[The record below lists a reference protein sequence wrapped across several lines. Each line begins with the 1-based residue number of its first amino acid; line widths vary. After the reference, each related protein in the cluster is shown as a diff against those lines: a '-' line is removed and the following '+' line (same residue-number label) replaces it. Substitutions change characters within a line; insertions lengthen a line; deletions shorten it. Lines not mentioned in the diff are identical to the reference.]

1 MPNQE
6 PSESDSDIA
15 ARVTVEIRLRAV
27 TEVNDGA
34 PVGEVAERY
43 GVSRQTV
50 TAWRKRYEAGGLDAL
65 ADQSRRPH
73 VSPGRI
79 APDVEALICETRRHH
94 RRWGARRIAYE
105 MKLEIGDQ
113 APSRSTTHRVLVRNG
128 LVNSQ
133 EQQHKRVY
141 KRWAR
146 ETPMHL
152 WQLDIVGGVFLVNGR
167 ECKVLTA
174 IDDHSRFVVAA
185 TVLPLPSG
193 PAVCDAFLAAIAR
206 WGTPFEVLTDNGK
219 QFTGKFTRPLPVE
232 VLFER
237 ICRDHG
243 ITARLTKRRSP
254 TTTGKIERF
263 HRTLRRELLDE
274 TGAFESIEAAQAAI
288 DSWIDAYNTVRPH
301 QSLDMATPASLFRSR
316 ATEPEPP
323 SVVDAARPGEATGPL
338 PLTTPPSPTTAP
350 EPIEMEA
357 RIPPSG
363 IVVIAGLQQLWVG
376 KNYAGLT
383 VTLWIHLT
391 CIHILLADEVIKTVP
406 SRVTTAD
413 LARLSLRGVRIGR
426 PDPAAPTSTGNSVN
440 TRTAPIE
447 LERTANRDGIVIV
460 RGQELAL
467 GTSVAGTRVT
477 LRFEV
482 GLIHAT
488 AGNMLL
494 KTLPNPF
501 PWNEIRL
508 IRGARPATSAL
519 PAPPPAGPQCV
530 QRRVPKDGV
539 VMVAGQRLR
548 VGRTHAGTIV
558 TVVVE
563 DHHFRVL
570 DGITELSLHAR
581 TSTKPIRNFNATRH
595 QQR

>member
-1 MPNQE
+1 MVNPKA
-6 PSESDSDIA
+6 PESDSDVA

-43 GVSRQTV
+43 GVTRQTV

-73 VSPGRI
+73 SSPGRI
-79 APDVEALICETRRHH
+79 PPDVEALICEMRRHH
-94 RRWGARRIAYE
+94 RRWGARRIAHE
-105 MKLEIGDQ
+105 LKRELGNQ

-146 ETPMHL
+146 EAPMHL

-167 ECKVLTA
+167 EHKILTA

-185 TVLPLPSG
+185 TVLPVPSG
-193 PAVCDAFLAAIAR
+193 PAVCDAFLAAITR
-206 WGTPFEVLTDNGK
+206 WGAPFEVLTDNGK

-237 ICRDHG
+237 ICRENG

-263 HRTLRRELLDE
+263 HKTLRRELLDE
-274 TGAFESIEAAQAAI
+274 TGAFASLEAAQAGI
-288 DSWIDAYNTVRPH
+288 DEWVHAYNTVRPH
-301 QSLDMATPASLFRSR
+301 QSLDMATPASMFRSR
-316 ATEPEPP
+316 STDSQLRSAAEHSSPDEPASPVPVMPP
-323 SVVDAARPGEATGPL
+323 PTVGGGPGPV
-338 PLTTPPSPTTAP
+338 
-350 EPIEMEA
+350 EMEA
-357 RIPPSG
+357 RVPPSG
-363 IVVIAGLQQLWVG
+363 VVVIAGLQQLWVG

-391 CIHILLADEVIKTVP
+391 NIHILLADEVIKTVS
-406 SRVTTAD
+406 SRATNAD
-413 LARLSLRGVRIGR
+413 LERLSLRGVRIGR
-426 PDPAAPTSTGNSVN
+426 ADPAQPTPPETGSGGRPTPVEID
-440 TRTAPIE
+440 RTAS
-447 LERTANRDGIVIV
+447 RDGIVV
-460 RGQELAL
+460 VNGQELAL
-467 GTSVAGTRVT
+467 GAGVAGTRVT

-482 GLIHAT
+482 GLIHAS

-494 KTLPNPF
+494 RTLPNPF
-501 PWNEIRL
+501 
-508 IRGARPATSAL
+508 S
-519 PAPPPAGPQCV
+519 
-530 QRRVPKDGV
+530 
-539 VMVAGQRLR
+539 
-548 VGRTHAGTIV
+548 
-558 TVVVE
+558 
-563 DHHFRVL
+563 
-570 DGITELSLHAR
+570 
-581 TSTKPIRNFNATRH
+581 FN
-595 QQR
+595 

>member
-1 MPNQE
+1 VPNQE
-6 PSESDSDIA
+6 LPESDSDVA

-27 TEVNDGA
+27 TEVNDGV

-43 GVSRQTV
+43 GVSRQTI

-79 APDVEALICETRRHH
+79 APDVEALICEMRRHH

-105 MKLEIGDQ
+105 MRLEIGNQ

-167 ECKVLTA
+167 EHKVLTA

-185 TVLPLPSG
+185 TVLLLPSG

-206 WGTPFEVLTDNGK
+206 WGAPFEVLTDNGK

-274 TGAFESIEAAQAAI
+274 TGAFESIEAAQTAI
-288 DSWIDAYNTVRPH
+288 HEWVHAYNTVRPH

-316 ATEPEPP
+316 ATEPELH
-323 SVVDAARPGEATGPL
+323 SAAGSARPDDVTKSL
-338 PLTTPPSPTTAP
+338 PLTAPPAVNTAP
-350 EPIEMEA
+350 QPIEMDA
-357 RIPPSG
+357 RVPPSG
-363 IVVIAGLQQLWVG
+363 VVVIAGLQQIWVG

-391 CIHILLADEVIKTVP
+391 CIHILLAEE
-406 SRVTTAD
+406 AC
-413 LARLSLRGVRIGR
+413 
-426 PDPAAPTSTGNSVN
+426 
-440 TRTAPIE
+440 
-447 LERTANRDGIVIV
+447 
-460 RGQELAL
+460 
-467 GTSVAGTRVT
+467 
-477 LRFEV
+477 EV
-482 GLIHAT
+482 GGGHP
-488 AGNMLL
+488 GWDGDG
-494 KTLPNPF
+494 PNRIEG
-501 PWNEIRL
+501 EIR
-508 IRGARPATSAL
+508 
-519 PAPPPAGPQCV
+519 
-530 QRRVPKDGV
+530 
-539 VMVAGQRLR
+539 
-548 VGRTHAGTIV
+548 
-558 TVVVE
+558 
-563 DHHFRVL
+563 
-570 DGITELSLHAR
+570 
-581 TSTKPIRNFNATRH
+581 
-595 QQR
+595 